1 MDTITLIQKRNS
13 VPLLKEPAP
22 NKEERK
28 AIFQAALRAP
38 DHGRLRPWKFQVVE
52 GLAREE
58 LGSKMASAAK
68 KIDPTMS
75 DSQIEKLLKAP
86 LRAPLII
93 IVSAKLQNH
102 PKVPEVEQLLSA
114 GSAVTKL
121 QLANESLGYSSIWR
135 TGSIVY
141 NRAFMDSI
149 GLLKNEQIVG
159 MIYIG
164 TASSEKKK
172 LPNNNIDDFFE
183 EWSF

>member
-68 KIDPTMS
+68 KIDPNMS

-86 LRAPLII
+86 LRAPLI
-93 IVSAKLQNH
+93 
-102 PKVPEVEQLLSA
+102 
-114 GSAVTKL
+114 
-121 QLANESLGYSSIWR
+121 
-135 TGSIVY
+135 
-141 NRAFMDSI
+141 
-149 GLLKNEQIVG
+149 
-159 MIYIG
+159 
-164 TASSEKKK
+164 
-172 LPNNNIDDFFE
+172 
-183 EWSF
+183 